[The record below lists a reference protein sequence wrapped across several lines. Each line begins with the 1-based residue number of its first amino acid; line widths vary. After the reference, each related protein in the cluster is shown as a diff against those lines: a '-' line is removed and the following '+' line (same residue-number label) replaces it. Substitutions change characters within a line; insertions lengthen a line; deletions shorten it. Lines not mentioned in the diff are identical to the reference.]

1 MTYTPS
7 DDAGGRFT
15 IDGGSGV
22 VTVAGA
28 DRLNYD
34 TATSHTI
41 EVAATSTS
49 TDGSTSSQP
58 YTVNL
63 SEGTEGLATLNVD
76 IEMTVNVDFA

>member
-1 MTYTPS
+1 MPS

-15 IDGGSGV
+15 TDGGSGV

-28 DRLNYD
+28 DRLDCD

-41 EVAATSTS
+41 ELAATSTS
-49 TDGSTSSQP
+49 TDGSTSSQT

-63 SEGTEGLATLNVD
+63 SEVTEGLATLSID
-76 IEMTVNVDFA
+76 IE

>member
-1 MTYTPS
+1 MTDTPS

-28 DRLNYD
+28 DRLDYD

-49 TDGSTSSQP
+49 TFTDGSTSSQT

-63 SEGTEGLATLNVD
+63 SEVTEGLATLNVD
-76 IEMTVNVDFA
+76 IEMTVDV